1 MNQIVVKQ
9 EKSVTVS
16 SIRVL
21 KMATCQSLSGK
32 STLTYHL
39 GVSPDSDIKLRVF
52 ANSGGGFFSRE
63 WISLK
68 AIQQI
73 MEKRTAAN
81 PVVSS
86 SFGTLFAGKSV
97 NTTGFILAILKHLG
111 LVKPIKEKP
120 RCYEAADPTAFMADI
135 KALIDSSVD
144 LTTDKPI
151 SQGVQSKKE
160 VAKTKQKAA

>member
-1 MNQIVVKQ
+1 MNQAVVKQ
-9 EKSVTVS
+9 EKPVAISNV
-16 SIRVL
+16 RVL
-21 KMATCQSLSGK
+21 KIATSPSISGR

-39 GVSPDSDIKLRVF
+39 GISPDSDVKLRVF

-86 SFGTLFAGKSV
+86 AFGGLFAGKSV
-97 NTTGFILAILKHLG
+97 NSTGFLLALLKNLG
-111 LVKPIKEKP
+111 LVKPIKEKH
-120 RCYEAADPTAFMADI
+120 RCYEAVDPSAFMGEM

-144 LTTDKPI
+144 LNTDKPI
-151 SQGVQSKKE
+151 PPSSPSKKE
-160 VAKTKQKAA
+160 TAKVKQKAA

>member
-1 MNQIVVKQ
+1 MNQAVLKQ
-9 EKSVTVS
+9 EKPVAVS
-16 SIRVL
+16 NVRVL
-21 KMATCQSLSGK
+21 KISTCPSLSGR
-32 STLTYHL
+32 STLTFHL

-73 MEKRTAAN
+73 MEKRNAAN

-111 LVKPIKEKP
+111 LVTPIKGKP
-120 RCYEAADPTAFMADI
+120 RCYEAADSGAFMAEL
-135 KALIDSSVD
+135 KMLIESSVD
-144 LTTDKPI
+144 LNTDKPI
-151 SQGVQSKKE
+151 PPSGPGKKE
-160 VAKTKQKAA
+160 VAKTKQKAV

>member
-1 MNQIVVKQ
+1 MNKAVVKQ
-9 EKSVTVS
+9 EKPVAVQA
-16 SIRVL
+16 IRVL
-21 KMATCQSLSGK
+21 KVASCPSISGR

-39 GVSPDSDIKLRVF
+39 GVSPDSDVKLRVF
-52 ANSGGGFFSRE
+52 ANSGGGFFCRE

-86 SFGTLFAGKSV
+86 VFGGLFAGKSV
-97 NTTGFILAILKHLG
+97 NTTGFILAVLKHLG

-120 RCYEAADPTAFMADI
+120 RCYEAADPGDFMANL

-144 LTTDKPI
+144 LNTDKPI
-151 SQGVQSKKE
+151 PQSAASKKP
-160 VAKTKQKAA
+160 VSKTEKKAA

>member
-1 MNQIVVKQ
+1 MNQVVLKQ
-9 EKSVTVS
+9 EKPVAVPA
-16 SIRVL
+16 IRVL
-21 KMATCQSLSGK
+21 KIASCPSISGR

-39 GVSPDSDIKLRVF
+39 GVSSDSDIKLRVF

-73 MEKRTAAN
+73 MEKRNAAN

-86 SFGTLFAGKSV
+86 SFGTLFAGKSA
-97 NTTGFILAILKHLG
+97 NTTGFILAVLKHLG

-120 RCYEAADPTAFMADI
+120 RCYEAADPGVFMGEM

-144 LTTDKPI
+144 LNTDKPI
-151 SQGVQSKKE
+151 PPSSPSKKE
-160 VAKTKQKAA
+160 TAKAKQKAA